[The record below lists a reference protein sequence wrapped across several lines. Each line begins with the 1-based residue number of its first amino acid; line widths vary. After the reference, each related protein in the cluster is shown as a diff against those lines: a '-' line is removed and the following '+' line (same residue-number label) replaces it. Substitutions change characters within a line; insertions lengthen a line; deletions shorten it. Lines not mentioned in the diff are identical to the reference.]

1 MNRGAYVLKNILG
14 TPPPEPPPD
23 VPALPELSGEKL
35 SMRQRMEQHRAAPAC
50 AGCHQLMDPIGLI
63 LESFDGIG
71 RWRDR
76 GQGQPVDQNGGMVH
90 VLRDS
95 GVLNTPMDLR
105 QAILSQP
112 ERFVRTAT
120 EKLMTYALGRG
131 LTPSDLPTVRAIVR
145 SAAQQDYRF
154 SALVLGIVESE
165 PFQMRQAG
173 TDTGTTIAVNSPNQA
188 ALARPRPRSKAQKN
202 RTTRLCSSARS
213 IYPAARFCAA

>member
-1 MNRGAYVLKNILG
+1 M
-14 TPPPEPPPD
+14 
-23 VPALPELSGEKL
+23 
-35 SMRQRMEQHRAAPAC
+35 
-50 AGCHQLMDPIGLI
+50 
-63 LESFDGIG
+63 
-71 RWRDR
+71 
-76 GQGQPVDQNGGMVH
+76 GQPVDQNGGMVH

-131 LTPSDLPTVRAIVR
+131 LTPSDPPTVRAIVR
-145 SAAQQDYRF
+145 SAAKQDYRF

-173 TDTGTTIAVNSPNQA
+173 ADAGTTIAVNSRSQA
-188 ALARPRPRSKAQKN
+188 LGEATASK
-202 RTTRLCSSARS
+202 
-213 IYPAARFCAA
+213 